1 MKQEKTTDV
10 LEINIKSPSD
20 LYSNFS
26 INNNKI
32 LNPEIQQHISS
43 TVEGFSKRNDLKIK
57 INSSK
62 DFTENEKQDARNVLK
77 NAFKKVVDDNN
88 KTINSYCI
96 FALVFLLI
104 GIVSIVVLH
113 VISSFAPYV
122 LKTILEIVSWVFV
135 WEFVDV
141 LCFRTFFRIIKNKHN
156 KKIYKSEI
164 EFS

>member
-62 DFTENEKQDARNVLK
+62 NFTENEKQDARNVLK
-77 NAFKKVVDDNN
+77 NTFKKVVDDNN
-88 KTINSYCI
+88 KTINSYCKKSTGI
-96 FALVFLLI
+96 LAKIPPNALI
-104 GIVSIVVLH
+104 
-113 VISSFAPYV
+113 
-122 LKTILEIVSWVFV
+122 
-135 WEFVDV
+135 
-141 LCFRTFFRIIKNKHN
+141 
-156 KKIYKSEI
+156 
-164 EFS
+164 